1 MNIYQ
6 FIFKF
11 MNMNIHQFIL
21 SLSYVFES
29 SSQWYCE
36 SVGLHW
42 EQYLNHAWYST
53 QELKLEATIS
63 QHKSEAFL
71 IQTIC
76 LVLLVK

>member
-1 MNIYQ
+1 MLPLVLRVDCPHDLDFPLLIDVNNFLHQKQKFMNIYQ

-36 SVGLHW
+36 SVGLH
-42 EQYLNHAWYST
+42 
-53 QELKLEATIS
+53 
-63 QHKSEAFL
+63 
-71 IQTIC
+71 
-76 LVLLVK
+76 